1 MYMYNI
7 YILYT
12 LYFCMLVQ
20 MYVYIYIFFYVHSMY
35 VCMYIYIPMYIDFT
49 ILVYSCRHVEIN
61 VRMQWYLCFLFI
73 LNTQSNFIHMIEG
86 RLEVQLPTI
95 WTDETAEVGRVR
107 EEKGRRKNIREE
119 KESETKKM

>member
-1 MYMYNI
+1 
-7 YILYT
+7 
-12 LYFCMLVQ
+12 
-20 MYVYIYIFFYVHSMY
+20 MY